1 MTYFPK
7 ILKLMKEKG
16 MDDVLL
22 FGGGII
28 PDEDAKVLE
37 SMGVGR
43 IFGPG
48 TPLEE
53 IINYLR
59 DWYEKHRL
67 KRSA

>member
-37 SMGVGR
+37 SMGVGKL
-43 IFGPG
+43 FGPG

-67 KRSA
+67 KKSA